1 MNVLDHMG
9 LVRYA
14 AQMVLSR
21 VPANVERDDL
31 VQSGTIGLL
40 DAANRFDDSQG
51 ASFSTFAARRIRG
64 AMLDELRRG
73 DYLTRNA
80 RRRQR
85 ATAVAVSRLEQRLGR
100 RPTDGEVAA
109 EIGVSL
115 DEFRR
120 DPLTT
125 HVSLDD
131 DTDDRAPDPAD
142 VGGDPLDA
150 LQHKQ
155 RMAAL
160 SAQVAR
166 LPEREQYAIR
176 MRYEH
181 DLSLADIAATLGVTD
196 ARVHQLIQQGISKLR
211 LRMTAY

>member
-9 LVRYA
+9 LVRYV
-14 AQMVLSR
+14 AQTILSR
-21 VPANVERDDL
+21 MPANVERDDL
-31 VQSGTIGLL
+31 VQAGTIGLM
-40 DAANRFDDSQG
+40 DAADRFDDSQG

-80 RRRQR
+80 RRQQR
-85 ATAVAVSRLEQRLGR
+85 ATALAVSRLEQSMGR

-131 DTDDRAPDPAD
+131 ADGRAPDPAD
-142 VGGDPLDA
+142 EGGDPLDA

-155 RMAAL
+155 RLVAL

-181 DLSLADIAATLGVTD
+181 DLSLVDIAATLGVTD